1 MARTVDAVTSAE
13 GGRAVDLAVRA
24 VAYWAIP
31 GAPGIV
37 TGEPPEVQGLR
48 RGPHLAQAAGVHPA
62 DGRAWVRVRMPAPDV
77 VRVTVVAGRPWAPD
91 DDGDRWGMVVEPHA
105 TQGAVLGSAGG
116 RQVPGI
122 QRGSA
127 VAVQGASPGA
137 AARGGTGGTD
147 GADRSADRGDPSG
160 TASGDAGGGSAGG
173 GGAGGTGGAARMG
186 QPARGLATCTE
197 LHSAGGGVCF
207 DHSPLR
213 WRLLGP
219 GEQVLARSGG
229 DVRQAMGAPL
239 APALSFGPGWMGC
252 SLALAPGELLAGL
265 GEQAGPVTRNGQRV
279 VVAVDDALGTG
290 TGRTYKA
297 VPVLHSSAGYSLFVH
312 APGPVTV
319 DAGATHAD
327 VLTIRSAGDVLDLFL
342 FTGPTVADRLARY
355 TELTGRPTVVPRW
368 ALGVWMSR
376 CRYRDRHELMQ
387 AARGMRDHNVGCD
400 VVHLD
405 PSWLVRDVLSCDFE
419 WSRERFGDP
428 GDLVEELAG
437 LALRLSLWE
446 LPYLDPDSPVATAAA
461 AAGLLVR
468 DRSGQPAEVVRTFA
482 RDGRPRWLVDFTDP
496 AARQWWAGL
505 HRPLLDAGVAVF
517 TTDFGEGLPDDA
529 VLAASTPEG
538 EQRVGTSG
546 DGERRPRAGGDA
558 TGPAGPWSWANLY
571 PLWYNRTVLEAVTDH
586 GGEPALVLGRSGW
599 AGSQRYP
606 GQWSGDAESTP
617 AGMAGTLRAGL
628 SWAVSAPGL
637 WAHDVGGFSGG
648 DPLTGPS
655 PALYVRWAQFGCLS
669 PLTRFHG
676 LTPREPWAFGEEA
689 LSIVRRF
696 VDIRYRLL
704 PYLESAVRAAAA
716 TGLPVL
722 RPMVL
727 EMEDV
732 PAAWHADGQYLL
744 GPDLLVVPVPS
755 DDAGPVAVPVLVPP
769 GRWVDVLSG
778 DAATGPTVVRRTVGL
793 DRLPLLV
800 RAGAVVPTG
809 PPAQSTMGLARGS
822 WVLHLWPGPYRS
834 TTVHDPAGLCHYRP
848 ADLRGREPVA
858 PAEVEAI
865 VVEEPVAR
873 AVEARCH
880 LPDGTVRSL
889 RLLR

>member
-1 MARTVDAVTSAE
+1 MIRAVDAVTATE
-13 GGRAVDLAVRA
+13 GGQVLDLAAQA

-31 GAPGIV
+31 GAPGVV

-48 RGPHLAQAAGVHPA
+48 RGPHLARAAGAHRA
-62 DGRAWVRVRMPAPDV
+62 EGRAWLRVRMSAPDV
-77 VRVTVVAGRPWAPD
+77 VRLTVVAGRPWEPA
-91 DDGDRWGMVVEPHA
+91 DDGFRWGMLVGAHAGGEVVA
-105 TQGAVLGSAGG
+105 DAGSYRDGGTQGGSGLAAVGASRGTGTGTGDRDASGRSDRDGSGSGG
-116 RQVPGI
+116 GTAHLAVPG
-122 QRGSA
+122 
-127 VAVQGASPGA
+127 
-137 AARGGTGGTD
+137 TD
-147 GADRSADRGDPSG
+147 
-160 TASGDAGGGSAGG
+160 
-173 GGAGGTGGAARMG
+173 
-186 QPARGLATCTE
+186 LATCTE
-197 LHSAGGGVCF
+197 IHTARGGVCI
-207 DHSPLR
+207 DHGPLR

-219 GEQVLARSGG
+219 GGRVLVRSGG
-229 DVRQAMGAPL
+229 EVRQAMGAPL
-239 APALSFGPGWMGC
+239 APAISFGSGWVGC

-265 GEQAGPVTRNGQRV
+265 GEQAGPATRNGQRV

-297 VPVLHSSAGYSLFVH
+297 APVLHSNAGYSLFVH

-342 FTGPTVADRLARY
+342 FTGPTLADRLARY
-355 TELTGRPTVVPRW
+355 TELTGRPTAVPRW

-376 CRYRDRHELMQ
+376 CRYRDRDELMQ
-387 AARGMRDHNVGCD
+387 AARGMRHHAVGCD

-419 WSRERFGDP
+419 WNRERFGDP
-428 GDLVEELAG
+428 GDLVAELAALG
-437 LALRLSLWE
+437 LRLSLWE
-446 LPYLDPDSPVATAAA
+446 LPYLDPGSPVAAEAA
-461 AAGLLVR
+461 AAGLLVH
-468 DRSGQPAEVVRTFA
+468 DRSGQPAEVARTFA

-496 AARQWWAGL
+496 AARQWWADL
-505 HRPLLDAGVAVF
+505 HRPLLDIGVAVF

-529 VLAASTPEG
+529 VLAANTI
-538 EQRVGTSG
+538 G
-546 DGERRPRAGGDA
+546 DGQPVGAAGDA
-558 TGPAGPWSWANLY
+558 VGLADSPSWANLY
-571 PLWYNRTVLEAVTDH
+571 PLWYNRTVWEAITAH
-586 GGEPALVLGRSGW
+586 RGEPALVLGRSGW

-617 AGMAGTLRAGL
+617 AGMAATVRAGL
-628 SWAVSAPGL
+628 SWAVSAPGP
-637 WAHDVGGFSGG
+637 WAHDIGGFSGG
-648 DPLTGPS
+648 DPVTGPS

-676 LTPREPWAFGEEA
+676 LTPREPWAFGDEA
-689 LSIVRRF
+689 LAIVRHF

-704 PYLESAVRAAAA
+704 PYLESAVLAGAA

-722 RPMVL
+722 RPMAL
-727 EMEDV
+727 EMEEI

-755 DDAGPVAVPVLVPP
+755 DDTGPVTVPVLVPP
-769 GRWVDVLSG
+769 GCWVDVFSG
-778 DAATGPTVVRRTVGL
+778 DVVTGPVMVRRTVGL

-809 PPAQSTMGLARGS
+809 PRALSTMGLPRGS
-822 WVLHLWPGPYRS
+822 WVLHLWPGPVQT

-848 ADLRGREPVA
+848 TDLRGREPAA
-858 PAEVEAI
+858 PAEVKAI
-865 VVEEPVAR
+865 VVEEPAIR

-880 LPDGTVRSL
+880 LPDGTVRPL
-889 RLLR
+889 ALLR